1 MKGGEL
7 AEDKERAEGLTLV
20 LSTLVKKKE
29 VEVKEKEVV
38 KLV

>member
-7 AEDKERAEGLTLV
+7 AKDKERAEGLTLV

-29 VEVKEKEVV
+29 VEVKEEEVV
-38 KLV
+38 KI